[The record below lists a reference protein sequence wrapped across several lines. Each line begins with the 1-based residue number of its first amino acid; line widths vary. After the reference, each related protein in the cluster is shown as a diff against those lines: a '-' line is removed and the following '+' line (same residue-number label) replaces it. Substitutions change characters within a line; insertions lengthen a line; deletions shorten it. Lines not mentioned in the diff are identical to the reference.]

1 MIAIVGATGVLG
13 GELTR
18 QLLASGEPVVAITR
32 DASRARDLASLGA
45 EVRVADLVDHASLAP
60 AIRGV
65 DAVIAAAHGLLGRG
79 RNASGSVDDAGHRA
93 LIDAAREQRVSH
105 FVYTSV
111 VGASPSHP
119 VSFWR
124 TKYATERYLEASGL
138 RHTILRPTAFMETH
152 AHMLLGK
159 SVLEGKP
166 AVVFGSGAQPLN
178 FVAASD
184 VAAIAVMAM
193 RESDGGSRIIEIGGP
208 DNLTRNDVVA
218 LYGRVS
224 GRQARARHVS
234 TGALRVLSAV
244 MRPFH
249 EGLSGVMAASISF
262 ETIDQS
268 FDPAETLRRFP
279 IRLTTLEDFVRA
291 QATRHASREAGPAA
305 VHR

>member
-13 GELTR
+13 RELAR
-18 QLLASGEPVVAITR
+18 QLLASGERVVAITR
-32 DASRARDLASLGA
+32 DASRARDIASLGA
-45 EVRVADLVDHASLAP
+45 EVRVADLVEHASLAP

-65 DAVIAAAHGLLGRG
+65 DAVVAAAHGLLGRG

-93 LIDAAREQRVSH
+93 LIDAAREQGVSH

-111 VGASPSHP
+111 VGASPAHP
-119 VSFWR
+119 VAFWR

-152 AHMLLGK
+152 AHLLLGK

-166 AVVFGSGAQPLN
+166 AVVFGSGSQRLN

-184 VAAIAVMAM
+184 VAAIAIMAL
-193 RESDGGSRIIEIGGP
+193 RATDGGNRTIEIGGP

-218 LYGRVS
+218 LYGRVA

-234 TGALRVLSAV
+234 TGVLRVLSAV

-268 FDPAETLRRFP
+268 FDPAETLRRYP
-279 IRLTTLEDFVRA
+279 VQLTKLEDFVRA
-291 QATRHASREAGPAA
+291 QATQHTSRAAGPA
-305 VHR
+305 VVSR

>member
-13 GELTR
+13 RELAR
-18 QLLASGEPVVAITR
+18 QLLSNGERVVAITR
-32 DASRARDLASLGA
+32 DASRARDLVSLGA
-45 EVRVADLVDHASLAP
+45 EVRVADLVERASLEP
-60 AIRGV
+60 AIRGASTV
-65 DAVIAAAHGLLGRG
+65 VAAAHGLLGRG
-79 RNASGSVDDAGHRA
+79 RNASGNVDDAGHRA
-93 LIDAAREQRVSH
+93 LIDVARGQRVSH

-111 VGASPSHP
+111 VGASPTHP
-119 VSFWR
+119 VAFWR
-124 TKYATERYLEASGL
+124 TKYAAERYLEASGL

-166 AVVFGSGAQPLN
+166 AVVFGAGTQRLN

-184 VAAIAVMAM
+184 VAAIAIMAL
-193 RESDGGSRIIEIGGP
+193 RDSGGGNRTIEIGGP

-218 LYGRVS
+218 LYGRVA
-224 GRQARARHVS
+224 GRPAKVRHVS
-234 TGALRVLSAV
+234 TGALRVLSAI

-268 FDPAETLRRFP
+268 FDPAETLRRYP

-291 QATRHASREAGPAA
+291 QATQHTPREPAQA
-305 VHR
+305 TATR